1 MVRNTASMQSLRD
14 SMSQHSL
21 ASPSHI
27 ETTPDRRPSGSAIQQ
42 GRSGEQSHPYV
53 NLNGPLPLHGTN
65 DYTKSL
71 MTRIATGQA
80 TAEERARWEEHVA
93 AVRARPVSSVHNNA
107 FDSPRALPTAAAMD
121 QQQPAPLASPPNTLT
136 TPQHQGHPNA
146 LAMQDFQMQLMLLEE
161 QNKRRLEQAR
171 ELQEAAAVPSI
182 HQPVNAGQA
191 RVNPQF
197 IRDMAIQGGG
207 MRSNHQYALRSS
219 RTKKATPTNA
229 DEYTEPFC
237 KFLTENPTVFHAVDA
252 VKKQLKDS
260 GFTELSERDRWN
272 VKPSG
277 SYFVER
283 NGSSLIA
290 FTVGGKYEPGN
301 GAAILAG
308 HVDALT
314 AKLKPISQVPNKAG
328 YVQLGVAPYA
338 GAPNT
343 TW

>member
-1 MVRNTASMQSLRD
+1 MQSLRD
-14 SMSQHSL
+14 SMSQHTL

-27 ETTPDRRPSGSAIQQ
+27 ETTPDRRPSGSAALEA
-42 GRSGEQSHPYV
+42 RTAEQSHPYV
-53 NLNGPLPLHGTN
+53 NLNGPMPLHGTN

-107 FDSPRALPTAAAMD
+107 FDEHDVTSRGARMPRE
-121 QQQPAPLASPPNTLT
+121 
-136 TPQHQGHPNA
+136 QHQGHMNA
-146 LAMQDFQMQLMLLEE
+146 AAVQDFQMQLMLLEE

-171 ELQEAAAVPSI
+171 QLHDATAMPPI
-182 HQPVNAGQA
+182 HQPSNAGNPH
-191 RVNPQF
+191 VHPQF
-197 IRDMAIQGGG
+197 IRDMAGQGSG
-207 MRSNHQYALRSS
+207 MRSNHQSVLSSS

-229 DEYTEPFC
+229 DEYAEPFC

-252 VKKQLKDS
+252 VKKQLKDA

-272 VKPSG
+272 IKPSG

-314 AKLKPISQVPNKAG
+314 AKLKPISQVP
-328 YVQLGVAPYA
+328 
-338 GAPNT
+338 
-343 TW
+343 